1 MEARVRNKLIQ
12 IARTTQSPISFPV
25 LIQEMDLG
33 LNMDRPYD
41 KSRLNEILYDIS
53 MEEHENGR
61 PLLSA
66 LVKTKTNK
74 GQGDEFFKLCE
85 ELGMGEWRT
94 LKNDPEFI
102 DQQRQLCFDFWTNE
116 ENYQKF
122 L

>member
-12 IARTTQSPISFPV
+12 IARTSQSPISFPV

-53 MEEHENGR
+53 MEEHENAR

-85 ELGMGEWRT
+85 ELGMGEWRV

-102 DQQRQLCFDFWTNE
+102 TQQRQLCYDFWTDD

>member
-1 MEARVRNKLIQ
+1 
-12 IARTTQSPISFPV
+12 
-25 LIQEMDLG
+25 
-33 LNMDRPYD
+33 
-41 KSRLNEILYDIS
+41 LYDIS
-53 MEEHENGR
+53 IEEHENGR

-85 ELGMGEWRT
+85 ELGMGEWRI

-102 DQQRQLCFDFWTNE
+102 NDQRQLCYDFWTNE

>member
-1 MEARVRNKLIQ
+1 METRVRNKLIQ

-61 PLLSA
+61 PLLSS

-94 LKNDPEFI
+94 LKNDPEFLNT
-102 DQQRQLCFDFWTNE
+102 QRQLCFDFWTNE
-116 ENYQKF
+116 ENYQKY